1 MKDKTMQILNT
12 QHDYRQ
18 FIGDTLLSKIKG
30 QTYQEGSLRKMGDTE
45 ARENVI
51 KFGGQIGENQTLD
64 IEDLLFGRS
73 TRLRILNGEYQY
85 SSIVYTNNNNKFLP
99 RLNPNELG
107 ERKTIDTPLGE
118 MKVGVK
124 IDDEII
130 LCLDQLSQLS
140 NFDTNNDGFVGVG
153 DIGAKNL
160 VLIGYDKDGAEVA
173 FNFLDVMGGID
184 ITQFFDC
191 PKSET
196 KKVFA
201 AILRPEESHEQLKK
215 ENILDFFKAYADK
228 SGWIDF
234 TNPDIAEKI
243 FGNNEL
249 DLSYRKKNADGTTK
263 LERIYFNEDIESL
276 RKMQKEGGR
285 SFGWEYHAAKSL
297 RNAGKDYVFN
307 SNDTGALERLKNGS
321 ISYEYDSALRRMNG
335 YSLYDA
341 YEPSRKQ
348 LNSVIEAIDKMGA
361 TMNDA
366 SPTALNLAHLFHSAT
381 GLNYSEENFAKVKEG
396 LESGGIEFLETLN
409 NNANLTSDFVIGMQ
423 LNDIAG
429 NITMLFGSGK
439 EIKIA
444 MEDLYSGNGELNM
457 DADGNRASLM
467 NEAREM
473 SEEDLNNLDF
483 AQVGIKDE
491 TGIIVSL
498 KDLGITAIQKAT
510 YPDGRFLSFILTNA
524 DGNKINAQDLYN
536 IFFVTSG
543 GLESSHKE
551 DSNVESNPE
560 SKSALENANK
570 DSDSL
575 SSKIRKMSNPL
586 VYPNKP
592 SVDVRI

>member
-1 MKDKTMQILNT
+1 
-12 QHDYRQ
+12 
-18 FIGDTLLSKIKG
+18 
-30 QTYQEGSLRKMGDTE
+30 
-45 ARENVI
+45 
-51 KFGGQIGENQTLD
+51 
-64 IEDLLFGRS
+64 
-73 TRLRILNGEYQY
+73 
-85 SSIVYTNNNNKFLP
+85 
-99 RLNPNELG
+99 
-107 ERKTIDTPLGE
+107 
-118 MKVGVK
+118 
-124 IDDEII
+124 
-130 LCLDQLSQLS
+130 
-140 NFDTNNDGFVGVG
+140 
-153 DIGAKNL
+153 
-160 VLIGYDKDGAEVA
+160 
-173 FNFLDVMGGID
+173 
-184 ITQFFDC
+184 
-191 PKSET
+191 
-196 KKVFA
+196 
-201 AILRPEESHEQLKK
+201 
-215 ENILDFFKAYADK
+215 ILDFFKAYADK

-249 DLSYRKKNADGTTK
+249 DLSYRKKSADGTTR

-276 RKMQKEGGR
+276 REMQKEGTK
-285 SFGWEYHAAKSL
+285 SFGWEYHAARSL

-335 YSLYDA
+335 YSLYDS
-341 YEPSRKQ
+341 YEPTRKK
-348 LNSVIEAIDKMGA
+348 LNNVIEAIDKMGA

-366 SPTALNLAHLFHSAT
+366 SPTALNLASLFHSAT
-381 GLNYSEENFAKVKEG
+381 GLNYSEENLARVKEG

-409 NNANLTSDFVIGMQ
+409 DNSKLTSDFVIGMQ

-429 NITMLFGSGK
+429 NITMLFDSGK
-439 EIKIA
+439 EVKIA
-444 MEDLYSGNGELNM
+444 MEDLYSGNGELNV

-467 NEAREM
+467 TEAREM

-491 TGIIVSL
+491 TGTIVSL

-551 DSNVESNPE
+551 DSNMESNAE
-560 SKSALENANK
+560 SKSALDNANK